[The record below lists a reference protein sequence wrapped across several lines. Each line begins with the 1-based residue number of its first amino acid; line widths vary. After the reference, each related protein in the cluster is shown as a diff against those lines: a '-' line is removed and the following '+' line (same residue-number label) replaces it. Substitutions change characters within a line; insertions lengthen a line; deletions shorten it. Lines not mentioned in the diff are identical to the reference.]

1 MEEVLC
7 ANEVSGAK
15 KETPVIEIINVKK
28 VYKMGSERINA
39 VDDVSFSINKGEFC
53 CLLGTS
59 GSGKSTLAAILLGL
73 YQPDR
78 GTVTIDGTSIYKMP
92 DRWSDMVGFV
102 PQEVFLRDATIRENV
117 AFGEAEIDDTRVWNA
132 LERASLK
139 AFAEELPNGLDT
151 MVGENGIRFS
161 GGQKQ
166 RVAIARALYC
176 EPDILILDE
185 ATSSLDTETEA
196 AVMEA
201 IDSLQGSITMI
212 IIAHRLSTIQNC
224 DRVYEIKDHQAYE
237 IE

>member
-1 MEEVLC
+1 MRPSFTTCLKAEGVFFRYEGAEENVLENVNMTVHRGE
-7 ANEVSGAK
+7 AVG
-15 KETPVIEIINVKK
+15 IIGK
-28 VYKMGSERINA
+28 
-39 VDDVSFSINKGEFC
+39 
-53 CLLGTS
+53 S
-59 GSGKSTLAAILLGL
+59 GSGKTTLASIMLGL

-78 GTVTIDGTSIYKMP
+78 GTVTIDGTSIYEMS
-92 DRWSDMVGFV
+92 DCWSDLVGFV
-102 PQEVFLRDATIRENV
+102 PQDVFLRDATIRENV

-139 AFAEELPNGLDT
+139 AFVEELPNGLDT
-151 MVGENGIRFS
+151 IVGENGIRFS

-166 RVAIARALYC
+166 RVAIARALYFQ
-176 EPDILILDE
+176 PDILILDE

-201 IDSLQGSITMI
+201 IDFLQGSITMI

-237 IE
+237 VRGEKPFS

>member
-1 MEEVLC
+1 
-7 ANEVSGAK
+7 
-15 KETPVIEIINVKK
+15 
-28 VYKMGSERINA
+28 
-39 VDDVSFSINKGEFC
+39 
-53 CLLGTS
+53 
-59 GSGKSTLAAILLGL
+59 
-73 YQPDR
+73 
-78 GTVTIDGTSIYKMP
+78 
-92 DRWSDMVGFV
+92 MVGFV

-185 ATSSLDTETEA
+185 ATSALDTETEA

-201 IDSLQGSITMI
+201 IDSLQGSITMV
-212 IIAHRLSTIQNC
+212 IIAHRLSTIQKC